1 MLNPSVID
9 LLVGVADGLQAE
21 VLDELP
27 AGPARDQVQAAIA
40 IVRRVARALPGL
52 VPYLEADI
60 ADLRATLEELAAL
73 DGGAAP
79 DGGAPPDDGRT
90 PREGRSASLDVLL
103 AESRGLRERLADH
116 IEGGELGAAADA
128 TVRAALARLTERDRG
143 LRLSPWER

>member
-60 ADLRATLEELAAL
+60 ADLRATLEEL
-73 DGGAAP
+73 AAP